1 MVWRFGSR
9 AALDCLQATYPRR
22 AQACRRTAR
31 RSCSASRGP
40 SSCCPWGLLGISV
53 PQPGAYCAALHQPD
67 DISKGPSRW
76 AQDPTA
82 RLSGTSHIRATSGSQ
97 SRQATSAAQL
107 RKRWTNPVIR

>member
-40 SSCCPWGLLGISV
+40 SSCCPWG
-53 PQPGAYCAALHQPD
+53 Y
-67 DISKGPSRW
+67 
-76 AQDPTA
+76 
-82 RLSGTSHIRATSGSQ
+82 SGSR
-97 SRQATSAAQL
+97 SRNRAPIAPRFTSQTTSVRDPAGEPKTRLRDWAGRRISARRAAPKAD
-107 RKRWTNPVIR
+107 KRPRQRSWERDERIPWFV